1 MRLILTGVTGVAGL
15 AAYRAALVDPAID
28 GVTLLTRRPVPSWA
42 KLPPQAVAKT
52 NTILHQD
59 FKTYPADLAQ
69 QLAEH
74 DGLVWALGKSS
85 VGMSEEQY
93 TELAY
98 NYTLSA
104 ARALKEAGAGSEEK
118 PFRFVYVSG
127 EHADPTGESRQ
138 AWARVKGRVERE
150 LPELF
155 QGTHMKAYILRPGYF
170 FPSKAYPEDRLNQR
184 SFTLRALDAVFGPVL
199 GTLMPSSVVPTEELG
214 RFMIELAKGRFPDQE
229 LFRNAEMRKLVKEL

>member
-1 MRLILTGVTGVAGL
+1 MGARKGSYISFANGLRVT
-15 AAYRAALVDPAID
+15 
-28 GVTLLTRRPVPSWA
+28 
-42 KLPPQAVAKT
+42 
-52 NTILHQD
+52 
-59 FKTYPADLAQ
+59 
-69 QLAEH
+69 
-74 DGLVWALGKSS
+74 
-85 VGMSEEQY
+85 
-93 TELAY
+93 
-98 NYTLSA
+98 
-104 ARALKEAGAGSEEK
+104 
-118 PFRFVYVSG
+118 
-127 EHADPTGESRQ
+127 HAHVVVQ
-138 AWARVKGRVERE
+138 GRVERE

>member
-1 MRLILTGVTGVAGL
+1 MRLILTGVTGVGAYFRQPLCSTRAYEYCLAGL

-28 GVTLLTRRPVPSWA
+28 GITLLTRRPVPSWA

-52 NTILHQD
+52 TTILHQD

-93 TELAY
+93 TELTY
-98 NYTLSA
+98 NYTMSA

-138 AWARVKGRVERE
+138 AWARVKVRIYCSS
-150 LPELF
+150 
-155 QGTHMKAYILRPGYF
+155 T
-170 FPSKAYPEDRLNQR
+170 
-184 SFTLRALDAVFGPVL
+184 ALKCCL
-199 GTLMPSSVVPTEELG
+199 LMPSCRAASSASCPSCSRART
-214 RFMIELAKGRFPDQE
+214 
-229 LFRNAEMRKLVKEL
+229 

>member
-1 MRLILTGVTGVAGL
+1 MQHARLRFESSTAGL

-52 NTILHQD
+52 TTILHQD
-59 FKTYPADLAQ
+59 FKSYPADLAQ

-93 TELAY
+93 TELTY
-98 NYTLSA
+98 NYTMSA
-104 ARALKEAGAGSEEK
+104 AKALKEAGAGPEEK

-138 AWARVKGRVERE
+138 AWARVKVRMIYSPTS
-150 LPELF
+150 L
-155 QGTHMKAYILRPGYF
+155 KY
-170 FPSKAYPEDRLNQR
+170 RL
-184 SFTLRALDAVFGPVL
+184 
-199 GTLMPSSVVPTEELG
+199 LMPPC
-214 RFMIELAKGRFPDQE
+214 LAGPR
-229 LFRNAEMRKLVKEL
+229 RARVA

>member
-1 MRLILTGVTGVAGL
+1 M
-15 AAYRAALVDPAID
+15 DPAID

-52 NTILHQD
+52 TTILHQD

-93 TELAY
+93 TELTY
-98 NYTLSA
+98 NYTMSA
-104 ARALKEAGAGSEEK
+104 ARALKEAGAGSEGK

-138 AWARVKGRVERE
+138 AWARVKVRPFLFANKSKMSLAHAILQGRVERE

-155 QGTHMKAYILRPGYF
+155 QGTHMKAYVLRPGYF
-170 FPSKAYPEDRLNQR
+170 FPSKAYPEDRQNQR
-184 SFTLRALDAVFGPVL
+184 SLTLRIADAVLGPVL
-199 GTLMPSSVVPTEELG
+199 ATLMPQGVIPTEELG
-214 RFMIELAKGRFPDQE
+214 RFMIELAKGRYPDQQ